1 MPPEPRSGAN
11 SSVLAP
17 QSVAARACPAREVWG
32 WSPQHGGVPRFPA
45 LCSCSHPALSTLRC
59 WARSIPKETQDQPP
73 LCLPALLPPGQGEA
87 RFGTVP
93 PRDPA
98 GQGPGPGGFSCTHHL
113 PAVTDRHGAHS
124 LSLVPGPWPTP
135 SLLSEKKPFQIQATH
150 LPPEIL
156 LLPCLCSG
164 AGRQGSRTC
173 SLGCSRV
180 GGNSFWL
187 SRKGESQQK
196 GRPMGF
202 GCV

>member
-1 MPPEPRSGAN
+1 M
-11 SSVLAP
+11 LTP
-17 QSVAARACPAREVWG
+17 QNVAARACPAREVWG

-45 LCSCSHPALSTLRC
+45 LCSCSHPALSTLHC

-113 PAVTDRHGAHS
+113 PAVTDRRGAHS

-135 SLLSEKKPFQIQATH
+135 SPLSEKKNIPDPGYSPAPRNPS
-150 LPPEIL
+150 LAVSL
-156 LLPCLCSG
+156 L
-164 AGRQGSRTC
+164 GSRVARQQD
-173 SLGCSRV
+173 L
-180 GGNSFWL
+180 L
-187 SRKGESQQK
+187 SGLQPGRRQQLLAEQE
-196 GRPMGF
+196 R
-202 GCV
+202 